1 MSDTPVPP
9 PPAPAAPA
17 GEDNTVAF
25 VSYLF
30 GIGFIIALI
39 MHGNNKTQLGAF
51 HLRQSLGLLLTA
63 IAGVIVLMVVGFVLA
78 FIPVLGW
85 LLIPLLWLS
94 FGAAMLVL
102 SILGFLAALNRQV
115 KPVPVVGALYQ
126 SMLAK
131 AFA

>member
-1 MSDTPVPP
+1 
-9 PPAPAAPA
+9 
-17 GEDNTVAF
+17 
-25 VSYLF
+25 
-30 GIGFIIALI
+30 